1 MGKEELKTFECIEHG
16 ERFLLSALNV
26 EDARAKAEI
35 YGAEVIGEF
44 NPINEGQ
51 NTKSY
56 E

>member
-1 MGKEELKTFECIEHG
+1 MSKEEMKTFECIEHG
-16 ERFLLSALNV
+16 ERFLLDALSI

-44 NPINEGQ
+44 HRVNEGQ